1 MLVVALKLNAG
12 LISYHGLTPVPETP
26 IDGLVE

>member
-1 MLVVALKLNAG
+1 MLVVALKLNAE
-12 LISYHGLTPVPETP
+12 LISYHSLTPVPEAP